1 MHAYEQK
8 GFDMFRI
15 PTLRYATA
23 FVASSLMLAVVLGI
37 AAIVPAS
44 ASVSPGPGP
53 LCHSTS
59 ACFAGK
65 NSSTGPG
72 LAGTSALG
80 NGITATTA
88 SNLNTLFPFG
98 DVFIGAAS
106 GLAGTDNSSNATG
119 NSNLGVLG
127 LSLNGSGVAGATIS
141 TDPSGQAGVEGAD
154 ANNSP
159 SSANVGVFGFSL
171 EDIGVFGQSR
181 DGIGVFANVRNAG
194 ATALFMHNKGGGVL
208 MRGFVGSGTS
218 ATKVVELDGAGN
230 LTLAGSLTQ
239 NGTPMV
245 VTRTTRGQG
254 VLAYGALHSMA
265 TVEDFGEAQLA
276 NGQAIVRLDPA
287 FASTLDPRSNY
298 MVFITAQG
306 ETHGSL
312 YVAQKSAQGF
322 VVRETQAGRSNVAFD
337 YRIVGR
343 PFGSTAQRL
352 PVWTG
357 FHTSHSHAEQIG
369 ARLER
374 QSMMPRILQSQE
386 R

>member
-1 MHAYEQK
+1 
-8 GFDMFRI
+8 MFRI
-15 PTLRYATA
+15 PTLRYAKA
-23 FVASSLMLAVVLGI
+23 LAASTVMLAAVLGI

-53 LCHSTS
+53 LCNSTS

-65 NSSTGPG
+65 NTGRGPG

-80 NGITATTA
+80 NGISAATA
-88 SNLNTLFPFG
+88 SNLNSNFPFG
-98 DVFIGAAS
+98 DFLIGAS
-106 GLAGTDNSSNATG
+106 GLAGRDNSTNATG
-119 NSNLGVLG
+119 NNNQGVLG
-127 LSLNGSGVAGATIS
+127 LSLNGSGVLGATIS
-141 TDPSGQAGVEGAD
+141 TDPSGQIGVFGGD
-154 ANNSP
+154 ANTSP
-159 SSANVGVFGFSL
+159 SSANIGVQGFSP
-171 EDIGVFGQSR
+171 EDIGVLGASR
-181 DGIGVFANVRNAG
+181 DGVGVFANARNADG
-194 ATALFMHNKGGGVL
+194 AALFMHNGSGGVL
-208 MRGFVGSGTS
+208 MRGFVSPMPGGPFTEV
-218 ATKVVELDGAGN
+218 AELDGAGN
-230 LTLAGSLTQ
+230 LILAGTVTQ

-245 VTRTTRGQG
+245 VTRTARGQG
-254 VLAYGALHSMA
+254 VVAYGALHSMA

-276 NGQAIVRLDPA
+276 NGQALVRLDPA

-352 PVWTG
+352 PLWNG
-357 FHTSHSHAEQIG
+357 FRPLHSHVEQIA
-369 ARLER
+369 ARLQR
-374 QSMMPRILQSQE
+374 QSMMPHILQSQE